1 MKAPII
7 EIGGTSYVCKS
18 LTKATELAKLLG
30 DLVPVTHH
38 HSPDYRRS
46 WYEEDRAE
54 DYDGLRVRL
63 LVSEEVRKKPA
74 RLGLPA
80 PKRGAIRCDCG
91 AGTVLPG
98 EHCPSCNLSFAA
110 ILMIRENRTE

>member
-7 EIGGTSYVCKS
+7 SIAGYDYVCRS
-18 LTKATELAKLLG
+18 LARATELAKLLG
-30 DLVPVTHH
+30 DLTPVEHQ
-38 HSPDYRRS
+38 HSSDYRKS
-46 WYEEDRAE
+46 WYEERDE
-54 DYDGLRVRL
+54 DYDGLRISL
-63 LVSEEVRKKPA
+63 KVSEEVRKRPK

-110 ILMIRENRTE
+110 ILMLRDNTK